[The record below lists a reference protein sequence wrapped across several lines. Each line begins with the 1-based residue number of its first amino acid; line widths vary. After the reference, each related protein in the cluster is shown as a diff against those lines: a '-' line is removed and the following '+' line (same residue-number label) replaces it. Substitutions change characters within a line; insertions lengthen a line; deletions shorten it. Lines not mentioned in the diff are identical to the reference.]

1 MSGLDLPSLQQVV
14 LRFEY
19 KGYNPQYGFRI
30 TREKLEE
37 LDAQDRLHYGTNNI
51 YKKIYSHESKGV
63 PVQNL
68 WDDVYFI
75 SRSESNKRKY
85 PTQKPLKLLERI
97 IRSSCPE
104 DGWVLDPFAGSG
116 TTEIVSQ
123 SIERKCVTCD
133 VNPQSIN
140 LITEAIKLNPLMSA
154 MS

>member
-1 MSGLDLPSLQQVV
+1 M
-14 LRFEY
+14 
-19 KGYNPQYGFRI
+19 
-30 TREKLEE
+30 
-37 LDAQDRLHYGTNNI
+37 HYGTNNI

-85 PTQKPLKLLERI
+85 QHKNHLNCWRELLDLHAQKMDGFLMLGHYTMTI
-97 IRSSCPE
+97 IR
-104 DGWVLDPFAGSG
+104 DKD
-116 TTEIVSQ
+116 
-123 SIERKCVTCD
+123 CD